1 MSLRKDLS
9 GKHRLGR
16 TEQYTKGGWAGIGG
30 LGVKFIE
37 GDGENF
43 DWGMDHMRC
52 LIYKFMC
59 DQDAKRICSIH
70 VPIRYRPK

>member
-1 MSLRKDLS
+1 M
-9 GKHRLGR
+9 
-16 TEQYTKGGWAGIGG
+16 EV

-43 DWGMDHMRC
+43 DWGMDRMRC
-52 LIYKFMC
+52 SIYKFMC
-59 DQDAKRICSIH
+59 DQDAKRICSIY